1 MNWGEASE
9 GPLSDGSHGAVSIV
23 SELALELN
31 RCDFIPLPQAEAAA
45 QVPLTVCPPSK

>member
-1 MNWGEASE
+1 MTAHTVG

-45 QVPLTVCPPSK
+45 QITLTVCPSSK